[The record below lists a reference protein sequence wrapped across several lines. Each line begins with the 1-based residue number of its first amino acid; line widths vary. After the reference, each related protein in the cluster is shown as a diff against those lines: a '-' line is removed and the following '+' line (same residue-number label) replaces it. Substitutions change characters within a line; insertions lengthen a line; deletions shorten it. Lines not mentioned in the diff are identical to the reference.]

1 MLRIYKAPNGYKF
14 QYEEG
19 QQPAD
24 HVLAEPEGAKPKAAP
39 RKRRTA
45 ANKART
51 ADNK

>member
-1 MLRIYKAPNGYKF
+1 MLRIYKAPNGYTF

-24 HVLAEPEGAKPKAAP
+24 HVLAEPVSAKPKAAP
-39 RKRRTA
+39 RKRRAA
-45 ANKART
+45 ANKAQT